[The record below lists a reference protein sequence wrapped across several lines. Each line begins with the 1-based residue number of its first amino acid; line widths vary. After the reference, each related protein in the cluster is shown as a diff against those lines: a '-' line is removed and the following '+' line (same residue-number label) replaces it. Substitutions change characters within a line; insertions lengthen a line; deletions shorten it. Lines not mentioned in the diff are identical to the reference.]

1 MLLDSTFNVIDSTL
15 SAKEAY
21 VTYFSGNGKEQP
33 AEFSLKMPRK
43 TGVYYLSLEFDKY
56 NPLTRPL
63 EIKRIGSRESMLD
76 LDEIVLTRAPKKLGE
91 VVVTA
96 TKVKFYN
103 KGDTLVFNADAFEL
117 AEGSMLDALVSQLP
131 GVELKENGQIY
142 VNGRFVENLLL
153 NGKDFFKGDN
163 SIMLD
168 NLGSYMVKD
177 VAVYEKSSAM
187 SEFAGR
193 DVEKKDFVMDVR
205 LKKEYRRGWIANV
218 EAGGGTNSRYLG
230 RMFGMHYTDFSR
242 IALFANINNLNDN
255 QRPDQAGGFDPSKIQ
270 PGSRRHQNV
279 GLTYNVDTRNGKINS
294 EGNII

>member
-1 MLLDSTFNVIDSTL
+1 MKSNFYPPPILYKSLYTTLLSRAFLVTIAFLCSFNVAYSEKKERPFIIKGRVVESIAHTPLVGVKVMLLDSTFNVIDSTL

-153 NGKDFFKGDN
+153 NGKDFFQ
-163 SIMLD
+163 
-168 NLGSYMVKD
+168 
-177 VAVYEKSSAM
+177 
-187 SEFAGR
+187 
-193 DVEKKDFVMDVR
+193 
-205 LKKEYRRGWIANV
+205 RRQLHHA
-218 EAGGGTNSRYLG
+218 
-230 RMFGMHYTDFSR
+230 
-242 IALFANINNLNDN
+242 
-255 QRPDQAGGFDPSKIQ
+255 
-270 PGSRRHQNV
+270 
-279 GLTYNVDTRNGKINS
+279 
-294 EGNII
+294 